1 MEKTYEG
8 WKNYATWNV
17 SLWINNDF
25 GIYTSALDFMKDV
38 NPQEDIYKKFV
49 ISQGFAE
56 MTTPDDIDWLDDS
69 LDYAELDEMMK
80 ELVA

>member
-8 WKNYATWNV
+8 WKNYATWNA

-38 NPQEDIYKKFV
+38 NPQEDIYKKFI
-49 ISQGFAE
+49 ISQGFE
-56 MTTPDDIDWLDDS
+56 NMSTPDDIDWLDDS